1 VDWSAVVIRARG
13 LVVTLGGRRILDGV
27 DLDVGEGEGVA
38 LVGPNGAG
46 KTTVLRCVL
55 GLVRFQG
62 TLEIGGIDAARDP
75 VGARRRIGYMPQVP
89 AFCEQGARNSLAF
102 VAALRGRAEVDI
114 DRLLALAG
122 LGAHANRD
130 VRTFSTGM
138 RQRLSLAAAL
148 IGDPSV
154 LVLDEATAS
163 LDLGGQAEVV
173 ALLGK
178 LRAGG
183 TTVLMSSHRAE
194 ELRALAD
201 RVVTLDEGRVVH
213 TLHSPAGASP
223 PSDAPAGRLLRIVGA
238 GGQR

>member
-1 VDWSAVVIRARG
+1 VIRARG

-55 GLVRFQG
+55 GLVRHQG
-62 TLEIGGIDAARDP
+62 TIEIGGIDAARDP
-75 VGARRRIGYMPQVP
+75 VGARRRLGYMPQVP
-89 AFCEQGARNSLAF
+89 AFCEQRARGALAF
-102 VAALRGRAEVDI
+102 VAALRGERGVDV
-114 DRLLALAG
+114 DRLLAQVGLA
-122 LGAHANRD
+122 AHADRD
-130 VRTFSTGM
+130 VSSFSTGM

-148 IGDPSV
+148 IGDPRL

-163 LDLGGQAEVV
+163 LDLEGQTEVV
-173 ALLGK
+173 ALLRR
-178 LRAGG
+178 LRAAG

-201 RVVTLDEGRVVH
+201 RVVTLDEGRVVRAPKEAAPAP
-213 TLHSPAGASP
+213 LPAGAP
-223 PSDAPAGRLLRIVGA
+223 PGRMLRLVAGRGR
-238 GGQR
+238 